1 MTPHRYLQTFILTSA
16 MLLGGINAATADDA
30 LPLSQRIF
38 ASEMTVAGIDD
49 EIAAS
54 AGNKVIIKNGYKIL
68 LNGITGGEIT
78 RIRLLSSSSQ
88 IEATPKNAV
97 TGNCGTSYFYLKNIG
112 KGRYQ
117 FSTGFDLVTGKAKD
131 FSWQIQVSSQWAYP
145 SSGSYN
151 FDWSDTGP
159 MFATAHW
166 TSGWRVDRSSAPFGT
181 LHLGRVV
188 KGFAYRTDGVICTSG
203 FPNASVNVF

>member
-1 MTPHRYLQTFILTSA
+1 MIPRHNLQTFFLTSA
-16 MLLGGINAATADDA
+16 ILLGSINIASADEAA
-30 LPLSQRIF
+30 PLDQGFI
-38 ASEMTVAGIDD
+38 ASELTVTGIDD
-49 EIAAS
+49 AIAAS

-68 LNGITGGEIT
+68 LSGVTGVEIA
-78 RIRLLSSSSQ
+78 RIPVKSSSPQ
-88 IEATPKNAV
+88 IDLTPKNAV
-97 TGNCGTSYFYLKNIG
+97 SGNCGTSYFYLQNIG

-131 FSWQIQVSSQWAYP
+131 FSWQIQVSSQWFYP
-145 SSGSYN
+145 NSGSYN

-166 TSGWRVDRSSAPFGT
+166 TSGWKVDRSSAPYGS

-188 KGFAYRTDGVICTSG
+188 KGFAYRTDGVICSSG